1 MNCKLLKKWEFK
13 LIVLLFFMFLAFSI
27 LTNTFN
33 SLWNYITITQQM
45 SEFAILAIGM
55 TIVIMTGGI
64 DLSIGSIV
72 GLTTVIIAST
82 YQSTAN
88 IYLAIILGSIT
99 AILCG
104 LLNGFLIAKF
114 SAPAML
120 ITLGTQILYKGIALV
135 LSKGNAISNF
145 PEGYYY
151 IGQEFIADYIP
162 IQVVILFVVSIFMII
177 LLNKTEFGKNI
188 FNIGNNILATQYSG
202 INTEKVLIKVYTI
215 SGILA
220 GITAIIISSR
230 VSTARADLGTVYV
243 LQAVAAVVLGGTSI
257 SGGSGS
263 IEGTILGV
271 IIFATLGNG
280 LNHLDV
286 NPFLQTF
293 IMGICLIIVLIFN
306 NFGILKFK
314 YKQYLNIKNQKK
326 IEEEKNIHENNKII
340 E

>member
-1 MNCKLLKKWEFK
+1 MNDKLFKKWEFK
-13 LIVLLFFMFLAFSI
+13 LVILLFFMILAFSI
-27 LTNTFN
+27 LTKTFN
-33 SLWNYITITQQM
+33 NLWNYITITQQM

-72 GLTTVIIAST
+72 GLTTVIIASSYEIT
-82 YQSTAN
+82 SN
-88 IYLAIILGSIT
+88 IYLAIIFGIIT
-99 AILCG
+99 SVSCG
-104 LLNGFLIAKF
+104 FFNGFLIAKF
-114 SAPAML
+114 NAPAML
-120 ITLGTQILYKGIALV
+120 ITLGTQILYRGIALV

-145 PEGYYY
+145 PEGYFY
-151 IGQEFIADYIP
+151 IGQEFIFEYIP
-162 IQVVILFVVSIFMII
+162 IQVIILFLVSIFMII

-215 SGILA
+215 AGILA

-271 IIFATLGNG
+271 IIFAILGNG

-293 IMGICLIIVLIFN
+293 IMGICLIIVLVFN
-306 NFGILKFK
+306 NFGILRFK
-314 YKQYLNIKNQKK
+314 YMQYLNLKNQKK
-326 IEEEKNIHENNKII
+326 IQEKNIYKKQEII